1 MGDVAEMKQRIRII
15 SDVPLLVLAIVSTS
29 AMAFAC
35 GIVIWN
41 IQDVAAYPSEVIPI
55 QVIFVVLFIVFFGA
69 SVSSI
74 SRSICV
80 ITLTKN
86 AILLKIPFQKRQI
99 LQYEKYP
106 YILYGCYFHGNVIGF
121 GQGVPYIVFS
131 QNRVPSELLT
141 HINNLR
147 NTPATFKIRYTQKN
161 YRVLCAVLPEKHRV
175 KLDASLRKS
184 GLL

>member
-29 AMAFAC
+29 AMALAC

-41 IQDVAAYPSEVIPI
+41 IQDVAADPSEVIPI
-55 QVIFVVLFIVFFGA
+55 QVIFAVLFIVFFGA

-86 AILLKIPFQKRQI
+86 AILLKIPFQKGGFSNMRSTRMVKSVGYRESITTGGKFILGSINAQI
-99 LQYEKYP
+99 LT
-106 YILYGCYFHGNVIGF
+106 
-121 GQGVPYIVFS
+121 
-131 QNRVPSELLT
+131 R
-141 HINNLR
+141 
-147 NTPATFKIRYTQKN
+147 IR
-161 YRVLCAVLPEKHRV
+161 
-175 KLDASLRKS
+175 
-184 GLL
+184 